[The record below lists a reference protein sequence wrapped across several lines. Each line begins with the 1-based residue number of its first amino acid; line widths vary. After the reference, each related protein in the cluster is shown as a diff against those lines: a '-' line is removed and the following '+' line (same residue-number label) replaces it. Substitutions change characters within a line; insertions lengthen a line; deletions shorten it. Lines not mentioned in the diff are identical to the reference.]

1 MQSYVDPIESGFGS
15 KSNGHSALPG
25 ATAAFTM
32 PSSERAS
39 DAQPETFVPLA
50 PRSLREAGLTDSQVE
65 ALLLKFLLGRG
76 SAAGREI
83 AEHVALPFGLV
94 EPLLHKFKGLRLVV
108 FRDTAAAGDYV
119 YDLTELGAERARR
132 YAETCTYFGA
142 APVALED
149 YVASVDA
156 QSVRRQKPRLDSLRR
171 ALADLVLDDNVLGQL
186 GEAVN
191 SGLGF
196 LLYGESGNGKTSIA
210 QRVTG
215 AYGEAIWAPRAISVG
230 GEILRFFDTSHH
242 EQLPWD
248 FANEIGGRKV
258 DARWVR
264 IKRPTIVAGGELTM
278 EHLEVSTNRVTGISE
293 APLQLKSNC
302 GTLVID
308 DFGRQRVSPTELLNR
323 WIVPLER
330 RRDVLDL
337 DSGRKFEVPFDQ
349 LIIFSTNMTPS
360 DLVDEAFLRRI
371 PYKIDVND
379 PTEEQFREVF
389 LRTSRELGVDCRR
402 ITIEYLLSRHYRPSG
417 RPLRFCHARDLVQ
430 HVFNYCDFRGH
441 ALAVTEQNLDAAVKN
456 YFGKG

>member
-1 MQSYVDPIESGFGS
+1 MQSYVDPIVSGFGS
-15 KSNGHSALPG
+15 KQEIRPQFTGVAVPAKPTPG
-25 ATAAFTM
+25 E
-32 PSSERAS
+32 P
-39 DAQPETFVPLA
+39 DAFVPLA
-50 PRSLREAGLTDSQVE
+50 PRSLREAGISDSQLE
-65 ALLLKFLLGRG
+65 AFVLKFLLARS

-83 AEHVALPFGLV
+83 AEHLALPFALV
-94 EPLLHKFKGLRLVV
+94 EPPLHAMKAQRLVV
-108 FRDTAAAGDYV
+108 FRNTAAAGDYV
-119 YDLTELGAERARR
+119 YDLTDLGAERARR
-132 YAETCTYFGA
+132 HLETCTYFGA
-142 APVALED
+142 APVSLED
-149 YVASVDA
+149 YVASVEA
-156 QSVRRQKPRLDSLRR
+156 QSVRRQRPRLDRLRA
-171 ALADLVLDDNVLGQL
+171 ALSELVLDDDLLGQL

-210 QRVTG
+210 QRVTR
-215 AYGEAIWAPRAISVG
+215 AYGEAIWVPRAISVG
-230 GEILRFFDTSHH
+230 GEILRFFDTTHH
-242 EQLPWD
+242 EMLPWD
-248 FANEIGGRKV
+248 DTNDTVDGRKT

-264 IKRPTIVAGGELTM
+264 VRRPTIVAGGELTM
-278 EHLEVSTNRVTGISE
+278 QHLEVTTNQVTGISE

-337 DSGRKFEVPFDQ
+337 ASGRKFEVPFDQ

-379 PTEEQFREVF
+379 PSEEQFREVF
-389 LRTSRELGVDCRR
+389 LRAAREMGVDYRESS
-402 ITIEYLLSRHYRPSG
+402 IDYLLSRHYRPAG
-417 RPLRFCHARDLVQ
+417 RALRFCHARDLVQ
-430 HVFNYCDFRGH
+430 QVANFCEFRGH

-456 YFGKG
+456 YFGK